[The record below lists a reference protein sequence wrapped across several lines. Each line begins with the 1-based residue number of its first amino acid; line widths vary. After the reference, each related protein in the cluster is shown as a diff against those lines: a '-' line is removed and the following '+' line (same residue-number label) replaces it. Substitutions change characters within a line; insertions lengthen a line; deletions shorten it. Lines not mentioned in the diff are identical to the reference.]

1 MSRALGYSAVVT
13 VLLMLLEHFRWLPAA
28 VTPWVMLA
36 LATPVQFW
44 AGGRFYAGAW
54 TALRAGFADMNTLIA
69 VGTSA
74 AYGYSL
80 VATVFPS
87 LLPAGARGHLYFE
100 TSAMIVTL
108 ILLGRLL
115 EARAR
120 GRASEAIRRL
130 AQLQAKTAR
139 DREGGRSKRFPSKTC
154 VPETWCSSAR
164 GSVCRWT
171 ASSPKV
177 GPRWTKA
184 W

>member
-1 MSRALGYSAVVT
+1 MPNGRPRAAELRGLWYAFGYSLFAT
-13 VLLMLLEHFRWLPAA
+13 LLLMLFQHLPILPPRLA
-28 VTPWVMLA
+28 PWIMLV

-44 AGGRFYAGAW
+44 AGGRFYQGAW

-80 VATVFPS
+80 VATLFPHA
-87 LLPAGARGHLYFE
+87 LPMTSGGHLYYE

-115 EARAR
+115 EARAK

-139 DREGGRSKRFPSKTC
+139 VVREGG
-154 VPETWCSSAR
+154 AR
-164 GSVCRWT
+164 NSD
-171 ASSPKV
+171 
-177 GPRWTKA
+177 
-184 W
+184 